1 MVGVDDAHVDEPSRQ
16 GGPILHALPPR
27 SVVAAQLIDC
37 VHLTSVQVVVMDHL
51 GLDDRD
57 LNTVAARLVERDGG
71 VDVSMVTE

>member
-1 MVGVDDAHVDEPSRQ
+1 MVGIDDAHVDQPPCQ
-16 GGPILHALPPR
+16 GGPILHALPPQ

-51 GLDDRD
+51 GLSDRD
-57 LNTVAARLVERDGG
+57 LSTVAARLVEGDDG